1 MRLLRRG
8 LSLLNQRPAPTH
20 RARRVAGD
28 VAAFGLAGIG
38 ALHAVWG
45 AGITTWPGTDLR
57 SLAEKVVGGSVFPS
71 SGACYVVAA
80 LLGTAS
86 GLNGAAKS
94 GNRSENLFARASWYE
109 VGRSS
114 DGSPRSSWAVGF
126 VIWHLQR
133 NRALSPGK
141 PVALLATLSCS
152 RRCDTM
158 VLAQASDWV
167 IGLVEPTQGPP
178 VFQMSLHQRCL
189 SVNSA
194 LACAWP
200 PRRGRRVQRG
210 RPLTHGW

>member
-1 MRLLRRG
+1 MGCWHHHLARNRSSVSCGEGGWRIGLSFIRRLLRCRC
-8 LSLLNQRPAPTH
+8 S
-20 RARRVAGD
+20 ARD
-28 VAAFGLAGIG
+28 CFG
-38 ALHAVWG
+38 V
-45 AGITTWPGTDLR
+45 
-57 SLAEKVVGGSVFPS
+57 
-71 SGACYVVAA
+71 
-80 LLGTAS
+80 
-86 GLNGAAKS
+86 NGAAKS